1 MKWGKKFAS
10 PQELYHVIQ
19 TKHSIFIDNCRGL
32 LWSESFSYKVL
43 SWKQLNNSNT
53 LRNFFNCQRSIL
65 TLYLITRCN
74 YCIIKFRL
82 SMIDYEIEII
92 HRYFHSKTLSNDF
105 RFHKNANDM
114 KFQFPSKQK
123 INFKFHQTI
132 SHLPLNGCV

>member
-32 LWSESFSYKVL
+32 LWYESFSYKVL

-65 TLYLITRCN
+65 TLYLITRCK

-82 SMIDYEIEII
+82 SMIDYEIEIRFDKTYDKEKQTWYFIFLI
-92 HRYFHSKTLSNDF
+92 HFQASLTSRTAWNHLSFTL
-105 RFHKNANDM
+105 
-114 KFQFPSKQK
+114 
-123 INFKFHQTI
+123 
-132 SHLPLNGCV
+132 